1 MTTNDDITLRPGT
14 ADDPARIAELVWST
28 GAVSYDYIFGGRARF
43 DRFVGRSWET
53 SDTYFGHSE
62 GTVAVHRGEVVGVEM
77 GFDGARSY
85 RTRANVDAVAT
96 SLIADGAVD
105 SADLPGVLARAD
117 KASYLNPH
125 VPDHAYYVLALAVVP
140 AVRGSGV
147 GARLLRHAMER
158 GRRLGCRELHLDVL
172 SDNPAVAFYRAHG
185 LATMAETIAPEPC
198 RAHGIPME
206 MRMVRALAAARR
218 AL

>member
-1 MTTNDDITLRPGT
+1 MTTDDITLRPGSPE
-14 ADDPARIAELVWST
+14 AGVRIAELVWST
-28 GAVSYDYIFGGRARF
+28 GAVSYDYIFGGRAGF
-43 DRFVGRSWET
+43 HRFVARSWET
-53 SDTYFGHSE
+53 ADTYFGHSE
-62 GTVAVHRGEVVGVEM
+62 ATVAVRGGEVLGVEI
-77 GFDGARSY
+77 GFDGARNY
-85 RTRANVDAVAT
+85 RTRANVGPVAA
-96 SLIADGAVD
+96 SLMAEGALD
-105 SADLPGVLARAD
+105 TAGLTGVIERAE
-117 KASYLNPH
+117 KAGYLNPF

-185 LATMAETIAPEPC
+185 LVTMAETIAPEPC

-206 MRMVRALAAARR
+206 MRMVRPLTGEHA
-218 AL
+218 

>member
-1 MTTNDDITLRPGT
+1 MTTDDITLRPGS
-14 ADDPARIAELVWST
+14 AEGGARITELVWST

-43 DRFVGRSWET
+43 DRFVGCSWE
-53 SDTYFGHSE
+53 SPGTYFGHSE
-62 GTVAVHRGEVVGVEM
+62 ATVAVRDGEVVGVEI
-77 GFDGARSY
+77 GFDGARNY
-85 RTRANVDAVAT
+85 RTRANVGPVAASLMTEGTLDAT
-96 SLIADGAVD
+96 
-105 SADLPGVLARAD
+105 DLTGVIERAD
-117 KASYLNPH
+117 KASYLNPY

-147 GARLLRHAMER
+147 GARLLRHALER

-185 LATMAETIAPEPC
+185 LVTMAETIAPGPC

-206 MRMVRALAAARR
+206 MRMVRPLTGEHA
-218 AL
+218 

>member
-1 MTTNDDITLRPGT
+1 MTTNDIALRPG
-14 ADDPARIAELVWST
+14 APEGGGRIAELVWTT
-28 GAVSYDYIFGGRARF
+28 GAVSYDYIFGGRNRF

-53 SDTYFGHSE
+53 PDTYFGHSE
-62 GTVAVHRGEVVGVEM
+62 ATVAVRDGEIVGVEI
-77 GFDGARSY
+77 GFDGARNY
-85 RTRANVDAVAT
+85 RTRANVGPVAA
-96 SLIADGAVD
+96 SLMADGGLDAGE
-105 SADLPGVLARAD
+105 LTGVIERAD
-117 KASYLNPH
+117 KASYLNPY

-147 GARLLRHAMER
+147 GARLLRHAIER

-185 LATMAETIAPEPC
+185 LVTMAETIAPEPC

-206 MRMVRALAAARR
+206 MRMARPLTGEQ
-218 AL
+218 A